1 MRDTHDCEG
10 VSIRQHNE
18 PAGNQDVWHLPVHLH
33 TPGGEEEFYR
43 TASETSRTGRP
54 PTLVDFDQVKQ
65 AAMATGSL
73 RVVGPP
79 PFHPAKEAI
88 GPPAM
93 SPVT

>member
-1 MRDTHDCEG
+1 MVC
-10 VSIRQHNE
+10 
-18 PAGNQDVWHLPVHLH
+18 LH
-33 TPGGEEEFYR
+33 TPGGGEEFYR
-43 TASETSRTGRP
+43 TASETGRTGRP

-79 PFHPAKEAI
+79 PFHPAMEVT
-88 GPPAM
+88 GPPAK